1 MEAAAEFDALRPTLI
16 RVAYRMLG
24 SVADAEDVVQDA
36 FLRWRDTDRGDVREP
51 QAYLRRIVT
60 RLCLDVLKSARKRR
74 EVYVGPWLPE
84 PMVDAVEPDELDD
97 AITLPLMMA
106 LDRGGSCRGLVF
118 PVRDVEPEAEL
129 AVEAEKA
136 YLVRMRRR
144 WDDDELRDEC
154 RQFVFSF
161 FGFWSKNANI
171 YHLRN
176 NFTDSRDPK
185 MIAHRVPV
193 AEEMI
198 GLIVSQMG
206 GDVTARTDQSNSMA
220 SAIFMPST
228 AALMMPPAKP
238 APAWCQ

>member
-1 MEAAAEFDALRPTLI
+1 MNAQDHLPPDIGFPPAARPIGEQVVHNLNGQRLGRKGLVTRGRILAAARKLI
-16 RVAYRMLG
+16 AERDDLHFSMSAVAAEADLG
-24 SVADAEDVVQDA
+24 MTSLYNY
-36 FLRWRDTDRGDVREP
+36 FGDI
-51 QAYLRRIVT
+51 A
-60 RLCLDVLKSARKRR
+60 DVLLA
-74 EVYVGPWLPE
+74 L
-84 PMVDAVEPDELDD
+84 LD
-97 AITLPLMMA
+97 
-106 LDRGGSCRGLVF
+106 
-118 PVRDVEPEAEL
+118 EL

-144 WDDDELRDEC
+144 WDDDELRHEC

-161 FGFWSKNANI
+161 FDFWSKNANI

-220 SAIFMPST
+220 SAIFMGIERATAVLTNPHLLRDLPST
-228 AALMMPPAKP
+228 MRPDQQGLLMAESELFEFAIRTCRAANSKA
-238 APAWCQ
+238 